1 MIPITRVTEDYAEI
15 VQAKLARTTESF
27 AEVDRV
33 VQGIM
38 EDVKKRGDEALR
50 YYTAKFD
57 GVDLDSMEV
66 SAAEIQEALDA
77 LDPELKAI
85 MLEARENIAAYHRE
99 QKEKSW
105 LVEKGPG
112 IILGQKLTP
121 LHRVGVYVP
130 GGKAAYPSTVLMT
143 VVPAVI
149 AGVEEIIVAS
159 PPDRQGKVDQTTL
172 AAAAIAGCTKV
183 YKVGGAQAI
192 AALTYGTATIPPV
205 DKIVGPGN
213 IYVTRAKRYAH
224 GTVDTD
230 MQAGPSEICI
240 VADAT
245 ASAPLVAAD
254 LLSQA
259 EHDELAAAVLITT
272 SESLAQ
278 AVQRELQVQLETLP
292 RAAIAKQSL
301 ARFGNIFLVETIAA
315 ALDLANAV
323 APEHLELLV
332 DEPFETLPLVK
343 NAGAIFLGSYAPEP
357 LGDYFAGPNHTLP
370 TSGTA
375 RFSSPLGTYDFV
387 KKSSIIY
394 YNRAELAKVKDKII
408 KFAEA
413 EGLHAHANAL
423 RIRFE
428 HQE

>member
-121 LHRVGVYVP
+121 LHRVGDSTRRQSR
-130 GGKAAYPSTVLMT
+130 YPSTVLMT

-149 AGVEEIIVAS
+149 AGVEEIILHH
-159 PPDRQGKVDQTTL
+159 RQIARARWIRQP

-183 YKVGGAQAI
+183 Y
-192 AALTYGTATIPPV
+192 
-205 DKIVGPGN
+205 
-213 IYVTRAKRYAH
+213 RW
-224 GTVDTD
+224 
-230 MQAGPSEICI
+230 E
-240 VADAT
+240 
-245 ASAPLVAAD
+245 
-254 LLSQA
+254 
-259 EHDELAAAVLITT
+259 
-272 SESLAQ
+272 
-278 AVQRELQVQLETLP
+278 
-292 RAAIAKQSL
+292 
-301 ARFGNIFLVETIAA
+301 
-315 ALDLANAV
+315 
-323 APEHLELLV
+323 
-332 DEPFETLPLVK
+332 
-343 NAGAIFLGSYAPEP
+343 
-357 LGDYFAGPNHTLP
+357 
-370 TSGTA
+370 
-375 RFSSPLGTYDFV
+375 SPLPP
-387 KKSSIIY
+387 
-394 YNRAELAKVKDKII
+394 
-408 KFAEA
+408 
-413 EGLHAHANAL
+413 HL
-423 RIRFE
+423 RHR
-428 HQE
+428 HHTPGG